1 MGVNSAFT
9 LRRDSNRQFDQTY
22 RPGVERTSFRT
33 GYTELLIGG
42 PYFRILLGDLRSTR
56 RQFWVHGRLLM
67 FAVWVV
73 RTESGSLCPDFL
85 LWHRT
90 ELPGWRRH
98 ARLQVLYECLHFGR
112 KVTRA
117 RVDRVNRH

>member
-9 LRRDSNRQFDQTY
+9 LGRDSNRQFDQTY

-33 GYTELLIGG
+33 CYTELLIGG

-56 RQFWVHGRLLM
+56 RQLWVHGRLLM

-73 RTESGSLCPDFL
+73 TTKLGSLCPQFLDFF
-85 LWHRT
+85 RNMP
-90 ELPGWRRH
+90 ELSWSWG
-98 ARLQVLYECLHFGR
+98 YE
-112 KVTRA
+112 
-117 RVDRVNRH
+117 